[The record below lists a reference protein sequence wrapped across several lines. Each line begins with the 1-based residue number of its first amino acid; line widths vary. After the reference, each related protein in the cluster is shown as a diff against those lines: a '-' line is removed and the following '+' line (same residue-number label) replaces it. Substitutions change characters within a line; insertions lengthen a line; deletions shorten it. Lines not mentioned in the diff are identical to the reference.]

1 MGEQRNRLKLPLRIR
16 LLKLFHKEAIP
27 LPGTIFYNAL
37 TSTDIFQRNYDVI
50 ADDILGYTSS
60 GRLLDI
66 GTGPGWLLI
75 ALRRK
80 NNRLELT
87 GLDISRSMVA
97 KAQKNIDRV
106 GMSGTIR
113 VTEGTVASLPFPD
126 GAFDTVVSTGS
137 LHHWKDH
144 VSGLDEAY
152 RVLKPG
158 GTALIYDIAT
168 DTPREIIDDM
178 SRRFGRL
185 RVMLLWIH
193 AFEEPFLSQRD
204 FRALACASRF
214 GASPAR
220 FVAGVYCLILKKAP

>member
-1 MGEQRNRLKLPLRIR
+1 MGEHRNRLKLPLRIR

-27 LPGTIFYNAL
+27 LPGTLFYNAL

-50 ADDILGYTSS
+50 ADDILGYASS
-60 GRLLDI
+60 GSLLDI

-80 NNRLELT
+80 NDRLAVT

-97 KAQKNIDRV
+97 KARKNIGRS
-106 GMSGTIR
+106 GMSTIR
-113 VTEGTVASLPFPD
+113 VMEGTVASLPFPD
-126 GAFDTVVSTGS
+126 AAFDIVVSTGS

-144 VSGLDEAY
+144 VEGLDEVH

-168 DTPREIIDDM
+168 DTPAEIIDDM

-193 AFEEPFLSQRD
+193 AFEEPFLSRKD
-204 FRALACASRF
+204 FDALARASRF

-220 FVAGVYCLILKKAP
+220 FVAGVYCLILKKAA